1 MMYIDIDSRGTYS
14 IVELSRSELNLLQ
27 RALATYVQHSLGHID
42 EDEISKIRKF
52 NYEFKT
58 IKNEDVCCQTK
69 VHKCK
74 YSS

>member
-1 MMYIDIDSRGTYS
+1 MYIDIDSRGTYS

-52 NYEFKT
+52 DYEFKT
-58 IKNEDVCCQTK
+58 IKNEESLRQSQKQKMDK
-69 VHKCK
+69 G
-74 YSS
+74 

>member
-1 MMYIDIDSRGTYS
+1 MMYIDIDIRGTYS

-58 IKNEDVCCQTK
+58 IKNEESLRQSQKQKMDK
-69 VHKCK
+69 G
-74 YSS
+74 